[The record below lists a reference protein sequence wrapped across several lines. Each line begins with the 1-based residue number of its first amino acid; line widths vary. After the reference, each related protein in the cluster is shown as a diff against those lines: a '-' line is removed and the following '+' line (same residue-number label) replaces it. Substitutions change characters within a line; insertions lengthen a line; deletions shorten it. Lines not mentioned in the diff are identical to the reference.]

1 MDIDIL
7 ILIGALVVFAVLA
20 FKQISVLVLAPAI
33 TLVVFALMR
42 MPVLENM
49 MGAFMP
55 SAANYIGNYFL
66 LFFVGAIFGAVYQ
79 FTGAAE
85 SIALA
90 IIRISKG

>member
-1 MDIDIL
+1 MNVDIL

-49 MGAFMP
+49 MSAFMP
-55 SAANYIGNYFL
+55 SAANYIGNYN
-66 LFFVGAIFGAVYQ
+66 VYHRP
-79 FTGAAE
+79 
-85 SIALA
+85 SY
-90 IIRISKG
+90 IRRYKRICCVLCCLSHSS